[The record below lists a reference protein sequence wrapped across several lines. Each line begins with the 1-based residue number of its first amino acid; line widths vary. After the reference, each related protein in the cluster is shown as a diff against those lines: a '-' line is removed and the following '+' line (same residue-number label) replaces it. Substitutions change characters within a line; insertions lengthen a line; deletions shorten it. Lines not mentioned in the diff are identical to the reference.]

1 MVTFTLVMGEDD
13 AFVEFIPRLT
23 MKGAKAFLVERHFI
37 LQYSPTEKLGIK
49 YFK

>member
-13 AFVEFIPRLT
+13 ASVEFIPRLT
-23 MKGAKAFLVERHFI
+23 MKRAKAFLVERHFI
-37 LQYSPTEKLGIK
+37 LQYNPTKRLGTK